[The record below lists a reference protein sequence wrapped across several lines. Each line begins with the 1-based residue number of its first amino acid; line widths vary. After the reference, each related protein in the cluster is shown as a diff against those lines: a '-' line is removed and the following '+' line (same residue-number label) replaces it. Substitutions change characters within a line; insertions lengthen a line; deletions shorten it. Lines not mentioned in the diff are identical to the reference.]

1 MLAKSKNLKPQ
12 QAMKVKFNGGIKD
25 VPITDVTADNYIV
38 PDKEQ
43 GDYHIVLEVKQFDPK
58 TGKRLSKPRV
68 QKFDPKTW
76 NTVGRV
82 LRQQGYDITILHDP
96 TEWNKTH
103 AAEREAM
110 AKKAEEQRKAAERAA
125 MKAEIIEELKAEGLI
140 KTTTK
145 KSIKG

>member
-1 MLAKSKNLKPQ
+1 
-12 QAMKVKFNGGIKD
+12 MKVKFNEGIKD
-25 VPITDVTADNYIV
+25 VPITEVTAENYIV

-43 GDYHIVLEVKQFDPK
+43 GDYHVVLEVRQFDPK
-58 TGKRLSKPRV
+58 TGKRLSKPRI

-96 TEWNKTH
+96 TEWNKVH

-125 MKAEIIEELKAEGLI
+125 MKAAIIEELKAEGLI

>member
-1 MLAKSKNLKPQ
+1 MLARENLKPK
-12 QAMKVKFNGGIKD
+12 QAMKVKFNEGIKD

-43 GDYHIVLEVKQFDPK
+43 GDYHVVLEVRQFDPK
-58 TGKRLSKPRV
+58 TGKRLSKPRI

-96 TEWNKTH
+96 TEWNKKH

-125 MKAEIIEELKAEGLI
+125 MKAAIIAELKAEGLI

>member
-1 MLAKSKNLKPQ
+1 
-12 QAMKVKFNGGIKD
+12 MKVKFNEGIKD
-25 VPITDVTADNYIV
+25 VPITEVTADNYIV

-43 GDYHIVLEVKQFDPK
+43 GDYHVVLEVKQ
-58 TGKRLSKPRV
+58 
-68 QKFDPKTW
+68 FDPKTW

-96 TEWNKTH
+96 TEWNKKQAEKAAKS
-103 AAEREAM
+103 AAERAEQ